1 MANVSTVAAQNAD
14 YSQSSQSS
22 KKLADDMNAFL
33 TLLTAQLSHQDPLDP
48 MDSSEFTNQLVQYA
62 GVEQQ
67 IDTNEHLES
76 LMGLTQASTAASA
89 VSYIGKQVQAES
101 SMIPLQGEEAKFTYT
116 LLADASKAVALIK
129 DADGNIIRS
138 LEIDQNAGTHHVV
151 WDGKDKNGE
160 QMPPGAYGLSI
171 DAEDTY
177 GNTMEDIYTTV
188 TGTATAVAS
197 DGDDILIAAGAV
209 LFGFNYIVSV
219 SDIPAKA
226 AETTDDTSDD
236 ASSSDD
242 TTADDTSSSDDTTT
256 DDTTS
261 STDTGADSSDT
272 SS

>member
-22 KKLADDMNAFL
+22 KKLADDMNSFL

-76 LMGLTQASTAASA
+76 LMGLTQASTSASA
-89 VSYIGKQVQAES
+89 VSYIGKQIQAES
-101 SMIPLQGEEAKFTYT
+101 NTLPLQGEEAKFTYT
-116 LLADASKAVALIK
+116 LLADASKANALIK
-129 DADGNIIRS
+129 DSEGNIIRT
-138 LEIDQNAGTHHVV
+138 LPVDQNAGTHHVI
-151 WDGKDKNGE
+151 WDGKDKDGE
-160 QMPPGAYGLSI
+160 QMPPGAYGLTI

-177 GNTMEDIYTTV
+177 GKTMDDIYTTV

-219 SDIPAKA
+219 SEAPEK
-226 AETTDDTSDD
+226 TTDDTSDD

-242 TTADDTSSSDDTTT
+242 TTSDGTSSSDDATT